1 MTAAS
6 ARRVPKA
13 RGDTHIFGRP
23 PGIARESP
31 HRGAMNT
38 YLELFRELLRP
49 VRRWTITSAVK
60 FTVLSLLALVLPDMD
75 SRDAVIILLSGIVAT
90 SGLLY
95 LMMTEHDRR
104 FRQLCALTLRL
115 AFGGAIAICAY
126 IAAIELIG

>member
-31 HRGAMNT
+31 CRGAMNT
-38 YLELFRELLRP
+38 YLELFRELPRP
-49 VRRWTITSAVK
+49 VRRWTTTSAVI

-75 SRDAVIILLSGIVAT
+75 SRDAVIILLSGIVAP

-95 LMMTEHDRR
+95 LMTEHDRR